1 MPSGSRPHSL
11 EKAELV
17 LRTNVR
23 WLPIVLA
30 ALTATALESNITPAA
45 AGPKSTTHTI
55 VIEAMRFDPQEL
67 TVKAGDT
74 IVWINHDPFPHT
86 ATAVGRQFDSR
97 EIATQRSWKYTAS
110 RTGVFRY
117 ACSLHPTM
125 LGTLRVE

>member
-1 MPSGSRPHSL
+1 MPSGSRRHSP
-11 EKAELV
+11 ERVELV
-17 LRTNVR
+17 LRTNVAGF
-23 WLPIVLA
+23 LIVLA
-30 ALTATALESNITPAA
+30 AVAATGLKSGITAA
-45 AGPKSTTHTI
+45 AAPPKSTTHTV

-74 IVWINHDPFPHT
+74 IAWINHDPFPHT

-97 EIATQRSWKYTAS
+97 EIASQRSWKYTAS

>member
-1 MPSGSRPHSL
+1 
-11 EKAELV
+11 V
-17 LRTNVR
+17 LRTNVG
-23 WLPIVLA
+23 WFLIVLA
-30 ALTATALESNITPAA
+30 AVAETGLGSRITAA
-45 AGPKSTTHTI
+45 AAPTKSTTHTV

-74 IVWINHDPFPHT
+74 IAWINHGPT

-97 EIATQRSWKYTAS
+97 EIALQRSWKYTAS

-125 LGTLRVE
+125 SGTLRVE